1 MNASAGRETNVRP
14 VPKPTDRTA
23 PLTAGHPPVAVLGA
37 GGLMG
42 RAIAANLASAGINVR
57 AWNRSRAKAGPL
69 TAQGVKVFS
78 TPAKAARGAE
88 VVLTILAETD
98 AVVSAMDGP
107 AGGLAEMGQGS
118 IWLQMSTIGEA
129 GTAKC
134 MALAERHC
142 VSFVDAPVLGSRQPA
157 EQGQLVV
164 LASGPERVRT
174 RLEPIFDAVGERTMW
189 LGDAGAGSRLKLA
202 LNAWVLT
209 VVEAG
214 AEIIA
219 LAQACEVDP
228 GQVFEALRGSSLDN
242 PYLRKKGMKMIERQ
256 FEPAFRLALAA
267 KDAALV
273 QEAARTR
280 GLHLPMLQA
289 VCERLALSADENPD
303 LDVSAV
309 YLTIAKMASLAER

>member
-1 MNASAGRETNVRP
+1 MPSREKKVRT
-14 VPKPTDRTA
+14 VPKPTDGTA
-23 PLTAGHPPVAVLGA
+23 PITADRRTVAVLGA

-42 RAIAANLASAGINVR
+42 EAIAANLARAGMDVH
-57 AWNRSRAKAGPL
+57 AWDRSRTKAAPL
-69 TAQGVKVFS
+69 SSRGVRIFS

-88 VVLTILAETD
+88 VVLTMLAEAD
-98 AVVSAMDGP
+98 AVISAMEGP
-107 AGGLAEMGQGS
+107 AGGLAEMHHKS

-134 MALAERHC
+134 MALAERHS

-157 EQGQLVV
+157 EDGELVV
-164 LASGPERVRT
+164 LASGPEPACASLR
-174 RLEPIFDAVGERTMW
+174 PIFDVLGERTMW
-189 LGDAGAGSRLKLA
+189 LGEAGAGSRLKLA

-219 LAQACEVDP
+219 LAEACELDP
-228 GQVFEALRGSSLDN
+228 RQIFEALRGSNLDL
-242 PYLRKKGMKMIERQ
+242 PYLRMKGMTMIERQ

-273 QEAARTR
+273 HEAAKTR
-280 GLHLPMLQA
+280 GLDLPLLRA
-289 VCERLALSADENPD
+289 VNERLAQGAMEYPD
-303 LDVSAV
+303 LDMSAT
-309 YLTIAKMASLAER
+309 YLMCAKMACLPES